1 VAFVLLLLFLVVPV
15 VELYVIVQVA
25 QGVGVLNT
33 MVLLVVV
40 SVVGS
45 WLVKHEG
52 VGVLRRM
59 RQQLDEA
66 KLPTDELTDGVLI
79 LFAGALML
87 TPGFLTDLLALLL
100 LLPPTRAAIR
110 LVLLSRFR
118 RRIESGLGFTV
129 AGPGGTARAWSWTSS
144 STVAAGGGTNRV
156 DVGDAV
162 IVTSSAERTGDGDQH
177 PRLGGGR

>member
-1 VAFVLLLLFLVVPV
+1 MAFVLLLLFLVVPI

-52 VGVLRRM
+52 LGVLRRM
-59 RQQLDEA
+59 REQLDDA
-66 KLPTDELTDGVLI
+66 RLPTDELTDGVLI

-110 LVLLSRFR
+110 VLLLARFR

-129 AGPGGTARAWSWTSS
+129 AAPGGAARAWTWTSS
-144 STVAAGGGTNRV
+144 STAATDGGSNRV

-162 IVTSSAERTGDGDQH
+162 IVASSTERHGGADER
-177 PRLGGGR
+177 PRLEGGR